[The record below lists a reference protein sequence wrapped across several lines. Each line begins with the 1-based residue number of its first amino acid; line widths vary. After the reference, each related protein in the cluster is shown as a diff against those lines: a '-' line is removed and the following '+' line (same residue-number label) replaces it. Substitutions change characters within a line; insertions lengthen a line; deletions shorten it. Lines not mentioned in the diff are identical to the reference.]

1 MAVKVNGYSIEKK
14 FTVSQPG
21 MRLKFSILSAI
32 TLHSYPPYKINNAS
46 PKWLL
51 ATSAL
56 NLGC

>member
-46 PKWLL
+46 PK
-51 ATSAL
+51 
-56 NLGC
+56 